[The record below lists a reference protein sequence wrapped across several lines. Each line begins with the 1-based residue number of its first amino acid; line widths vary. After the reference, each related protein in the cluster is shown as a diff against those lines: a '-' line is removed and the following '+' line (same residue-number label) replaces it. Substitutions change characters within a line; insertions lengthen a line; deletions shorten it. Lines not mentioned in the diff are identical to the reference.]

1 MSKKTITLLALAFS
15 IFQTNA
21 QTVADFETF
30 SLSPNSA
37 YSPTT
42 STPFQTS
49 NAIFNYEY
57 YSAFS
62 LWTGGFS
69 YTNKYDSST
78 AGYTNDHG
86 VRAYKGYSNSATYVV
101 GHNEAIVKL
110 KAPFNIVT
118 GFYITNTTYAYKS
131 MASGDMFAK
140 KFGDT
145 TGTGSGTT
153 IPQGSYP
160 DFFKVVI
167 KGYKNG
173 VIKNDSVTYML
184 ADFTFTNNAQDFIL
198 NSWKFVNTTSIGEV
212 DSLQFFLRSSDNDPT
227 YGMNTP
233 GYFAI
238 DNFETTAPN
247 LVGIAKNNADL
258 KLEVYPNPFQSS
270 ITINTKESNAS
281 VSLKD
286 LTGKVIYSEA
296 LKQESTTLNF
306 EALPSG
312 IYFLELTSGNQK
324 TIKKLIKN

>member
-1 MSKKTITLLALAFS
+1 MKKTITLLALAFS

-49 NAIFNYEY
+49 NAIFSYEY
-57 YSAFS
+57 SGYWS
-62 LWTGGFS
+62 GGFA
-69 YTNKYDSST
+69 YTNQYDSIT
-78 AGYTNDHG
+78 AGYTNDLG

-101 GHNEAIVKL
+101 GQKGATVKL
-110 KAPFNIVT
+110 KAPFNTVT

-131 MASGDMFAK
+131 MAKGDMFAR

-173 VIKNDSVTYML
+173 VVKNDSVTYML

-198 NSWKFVNTTSIGEV
+198 DSWKSVNTTIIGEV
-212 DSLQFFLRSSDNDPT
+212 DSLKFFLRSSDNHPV

-233 GYFAI
+233 AYFAI

-247 LVGIAKNNADL
+247 PVGIAKNASDL
-258 KLEVYPNPFQSS
+258 KLNVYPNPFQSS
-270 ITINTKESNAS
+270 LTITSKENNAV

-286 LTGKVIYSEA
+286 LSGKVVFSEE
-296 LKQESTTLNF
+296 LKQESTTFNF
-306 EALPSG
+306 ETLQAG

-324 TIKKLIKN
+324 SIKKLVKN